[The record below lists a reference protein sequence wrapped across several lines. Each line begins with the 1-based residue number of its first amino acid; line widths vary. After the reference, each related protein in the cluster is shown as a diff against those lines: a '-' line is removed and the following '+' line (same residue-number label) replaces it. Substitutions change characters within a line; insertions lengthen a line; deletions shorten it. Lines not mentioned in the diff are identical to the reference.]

1 MIPRIP
7 FRPNFWEIK
16 YLPKFKFNKIPNF
29 KSKAVYALRKISER
43 LGIHQ
48 KIPSVLYKMLFVSV
62 KDKGPL
68 GQKGFQGCHA
78 TMCTCQSTKWRR
90 LARNSCCLSR
100 IYSCLVLPISRAL
113 RVKSY
118 TGLCCVLPPWKWLTE
133 KWIWPKC
140 IVLSCSKRALSKTE
154 RKKYTA

>member
-1 MIPRIP
+1 MP
-7 FRPNFWEIK
+7 WE
-16 YLPKFKFNKIPNF
+16 
-29 KSKAVYALRKISER
+29 KSLER

-48 KIPSVLYKMLFVSV
+48 KIPSVLYKMLFGSV

-154 RKKYTA
+154 RKKIHGLGRAYIDIIHINHLLNWFYLCHLPYDADRKKN

>member
-1 MIPRIP
+1 MILRIP
-7 FRPNFWEIK
+7 FRPNSIK
-16 YLPKFKFNKIPNF
+16 YQTLRVRQPMPWE
-29 KSKAVYALRKISER
+29 KSLER

-48 KIPSVLYKMLFVSV
+48 KIPSVLYKMLFGSV

-118 TGLCCVLPPWKWLTE
+118 TGLCYVLPPWKWLTE